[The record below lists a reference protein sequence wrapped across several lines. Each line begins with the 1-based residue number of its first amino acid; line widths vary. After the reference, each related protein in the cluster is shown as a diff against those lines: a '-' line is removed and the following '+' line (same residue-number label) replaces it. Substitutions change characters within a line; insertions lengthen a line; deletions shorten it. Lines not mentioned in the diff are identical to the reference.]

1 MRSYGYLKKINMKHT
16 VIIFSILGS
25 IILVLLMVQI
35 SVSNILS
42 TGGIALSEIQ
52 QETQDL
58 QRQNAILKEKV
69 LSISS
74 LTYVAEKA
82 EKEGFAPDKMA
93 AVVISNAQ
101 PPIALNQ

>member
-1 MRSYGYLKKINMKHT
+1 MKQSAL
-16 VIIFSILGS
+16 IFSILGS
-25 IILVLLMVQI
+25 IIMVLLMVQI
-35 SVSNILS
+35 SVSNMLS
-42 TGGIALSEIQ
+42 TGGITLSEIQ
-52 QETQDL
+52 QQTLGL

-93 AVVISNAQ
+93 AVVVSNAQ